1 MKKQSIITEEN
12 YQKALE
18 KLEFIK
24 NEEIKLEK
32 ISKDN
37 QYDNL
42 KEFIINL
49 KRQNSKLDSQIN
61 FLQKEFLQKEFLQ
74 NFYDNKIIYEKIENK
89 INQLIF
95 LLATDSVND
104 LDTELLPM
112 LKNYPTFKA
121 VFEELKEL
129 ISIKKAN
136 TQLLNYINDLQT
148 EKNNMLTI
156 KTTYEKQHK
165 PKRKILKKKN
175 DCE

>member
-1 MKKQSIITEEN
+1 
-12 YQKALE
+12 
-18 KLEFIK
+18 
-24 NEEIKLEK
+24 
-32 ISKDN
+32 
-37 QYDNL
+37 
-42 KEFIINL
+42 
-49 KRQNSKLDSQIN
+49 
-61 FLQKEFLQKEFLQ
+61 
-74 NFYDNKIIYEKIENK
+74 
-89 INQLIF
+89 
-95 LLATDSVND
+95 
-104 LDTELLPM
+104 M